1 MTKVFKDVILGVII
15 IVIAAGLIAGVTTD
29 TWNPIVALIFPFVVV
44 IGAAAVILKVV
55 SNLGGD

>member
-55 SNLGGD
+55 GNLGGD